1 MISTTDA
8 VVLVLALASVWA
20 MTGVIWVIQLVH
32 YPMFDAVDRG
42 VDDDGW
48 RRFGDRHRR
57 SISLVVGPFML
68 AEGVTGLWLAAAPPG
83 DVGRLLPLVALALMA
98 VAYGTTALVS
108 VPLHERL
115 TERFDADA
123 HRRLVGTNWIRTV
136 AWTGRGVVVGAI
148 TVLAVTG

>member
-68 AEGVTGLWLAAAPPG
+68 AEGVTGLWIAAAPPG

-115 TERFDADA
+115 TDRFDADA

-148 TVLAVTG
+148 AVLAVTG

>member
-57 SISLVVGPFML
+57 SISFVVGPFML

-115 TERFDADA
+115 TDRFDADA

-148 TVLAVTG
+148 AVLAVTG

>member
-1 MISTTDA
+1 MIPTTDA

-42 VDDDGW
+42 GW

-57 SISLVVGPFML
+57 SISFVVGPFML

-115 TERFDADA
+115 TDRFDADA

-148 TVLAVTG
+148 AVLAVTG